1 MKGVEQDYKYY
12 NSLLEELISILDENI
27 KLKMCPNK
35 QNEELN
41 QIVSEVEQMK
51 VAYTHT
57 IDVNSFS
64 ND

>member
-51 VAYTHT
+51 VAYTHA